1 MTGVLKEF
9 SDAREGLAFEA
20 DLLNAR
26 QPVAG
31 VWTSKANMLVCPFS
45 YRRKPGFRAAAVASS
60 GDGWPVLLR
69 PTGGGAVPQGAGVLN
84 LAVALT
90 VPRGFGIAGG
100 YRLITGIVRRA
111 LGDVGSIMTA
121 GPTPGS
127 FCDGDWNLSIAGK
140 KVVGTAQRWRPI
152 GAGRSRVLAH
162 ALILAGGGIKARVEA
177 VSAFNR
183 AICLGPVLAK
193 AHTTLE
199 RVQGGTRPEM
209 AKLARELHAVAVED
223 LQAIETRRTATA
235 AA

>member
-1 MTGVLKEF
+1 M
-9 SDAREGLAFEA
+9 
-20 DLLNAR
+20 
-26 QPVAG
+26 
-31 VWTSKANMLVCPFS
+31 
-45 YRRKPGFRAAAVASS
+45 
-60 GDGWPVLLR
+60 
-69 PTGGGAVPQGAGVLN
+69 LN

-90 VPRGFGIAGG
+90 VPRGFAIADG

-111 LGDVGSIMTA
+111 LGDLGSIMTA

-162 ALILAGGGIKARVEA
+162 GLILAGGGIEPRAEA

-223 LQAIETRRTATA
+223 LQAIETTRTATVA
-235 AA
+235 A